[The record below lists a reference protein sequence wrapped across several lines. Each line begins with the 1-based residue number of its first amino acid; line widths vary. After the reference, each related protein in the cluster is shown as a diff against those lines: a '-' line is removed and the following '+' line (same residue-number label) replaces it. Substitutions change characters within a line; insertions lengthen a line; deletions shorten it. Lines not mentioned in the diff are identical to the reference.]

1 MAGRNHLYVP
11 GPTNVPDAVLS
22 AMHVPMEDHRG
33 PDFPKLVKP
42 LFEDLK
48 KLFHTESGRVFIFP
62 ATGTAGWEIA
72 MTNTLSPGDKVL
84 SYRFGHF
91 SHLWI
96 QSAKRL
102 GLEVEYHE
110 VPWGEGVPLDHLARR
125 LAQDTRHEIQALL
138 ICHNETSTGVTN
150 DLKAIRKVLDDVGHP
165 ALFMIDGVSSI
176 GSIEFRMDDWGIDVA
191 LTGSQKGFMLPAGGV
206 FVCFSQKAL
215 MARHRAKLP
224 RSFFNL
230 EDQIQANDEGYFPY
244 TPNTAML
251 HGLRKAL
258 DLLLAEGLD
267 QVHARHRRLAEGVR
281 RAVLEGWGL
290 KLCARDPKWY
300 SDTVSAVV
308 VPAGFDARDVIHTAY
323 YRYNLSLGSGLG
335 ELAGRVFRIGHLGD
349 VNELML
355 ASAIVGAEMAMRDVG
370 IDIKPGSG
378 IAAAMEYWR
387 ATALDIPP
395 RSG

>member
-11 GPTNVPDAVLS
+11 GPTNVPDSVLS
-22 AMHVPMEDHRG
+22 AMHVPMEDHRS

-48 KLFHTESGRVFIFP
+48 KVFQTQTGRVFIFP

-72 MTNTLSPGDKVL
+72 MCNTLSPGDKVL

-110 VPWGEGVPLDHLARR
+110 VPWGQGVPLDHLAQR
-125 LAQDTRHEIQALL
+125 LRQDSHREIKALL

-150 DLKAIRKVLDDVGHP
+150 DLKAIRQILDETHHP

-176 GSIEFRMDDWGIDVA
+176 GSIEFRMDEWGVDVA
-191 LTGSQKGFMLPAGGV
+191 LTGSQKGFMLPAGGA

-215 MARHRAKLP
+215 EKRHTAKLP
-224 RSFFNL
+224 RSFLNID
-230 EDQIQANDEGYFPY
+230 DQIQANDTGYFPY

-251 HGLRKAL
+251 HGLRQVL
-258 DLLLAEGLD
+258 DLLLAEGLE
-267 QVHARHRRLAEGVR
+267 QVYARHRRLAEGVR
-281 RAVLEGWGL
+281 RAVLDGWGL
-290 KLCARDPKWY
+290 KLCAQDPKWY
-300 SDTVSAVV
+300 SDTVSAIV
-308 VPAGFDARDVIHTAY
+308 VPEGFDARDVIHVAY
-323 YRYNLSLGSGLG
+323 HRYNLSLGSGLS
-335 ELAGRVFRIGHLGD
+335 EVAGKVFRIGHLGD

-355 ASAIVGAEMAMRDVG
+355 ASAIVGTEMALRDVG
-370 IDIKPGSG
+370 IPVQPGSG

-387 ATALDIPP
+387 ATAPP
-395 RSG
+395 VPTRR

>member
-11 GPTNVPDAVLS
+11 GPTNLPDSVLS
-22 AMHVPMEDHRG
+22 AMHVPMEDHRA

-48 KLFHTESGRVFIFP
+48 KIFRTTTGRPFIFP

-96 QSAKRL
+96 QSAQRL

-110 VPWGEGVPLDHLARR
+110 VPWGEGVPLDHLAQR
-125 LAQDTRHEIQALL
+125 LKEDTRHEIKALL
-138 ICHNETSTGVTN
+138 VCHNETSTGVTN
-150 DLKAIRKVLDDVGHP
+150 DLKAIRRILDETDHP

-176 GSIEFRMDDWGIDVA
+176 GSIEFRMDEWGVDVA
-191 LTGSQKGFMLPAGGV
+191 LTGSQKGLMLPAGGA

-215 MARHRAKLP
+215 EKRHTAKCP
-224 RSFFNL
+224 RSFLNL
-230 EDQIQANDEGYFPY
+230 EDQIQANDTGYFPY

-251 HGLRKAL
+251 HGLRKVL
-258 DLLLAEGLD
+258 DLLLEEGMD
-267 QVHARHRRLAEGVR
+267 KVYARHRRLAEGVR
-281 RAVLEGWGL
+281 RAVVDGWGL

-300 SDTVSAVV
+300 SDTVSAIV
-308 VPAGFDARDVIHTAY
+308 VPQGFDARDVIHVAY
-323 YRYNLSLGSGLG
+323 HRYNLSLGSGLSQV
-335 ELAGRVFRIGHLGD
+335 AGKVFRIGHLGD

-370 IDIKPGSG
+370 IDLKPGSG

-387 ATALDIPP
+387 ATAPP
-395 RSG
+395 VPIR

>member
-11 GPTNVPDAVLS
+11 GPTNLPDAVLS
-22 AMHVPMEDHRG
+22 AMHVPMEDHRA

-48 KLFHTESGRVFIFP
+48 KIFRTTTGRPFIFP

-96 QSAKRL
+96 QSAQRL
-102 GLEVEYHE
+102 GLDVEYYE
-110 VPWGEGVPLDHLARR
+110 VPWGEGVPLDHLAQR
-125 LAQDTRHEIQALL
+125 LEHDTHHEIKALL

-150 DLKAIRKVLDDVGHP
+150 DLAAVRRILDETDHM

-176 GSIEFRMDDWGIDVA
+176 GSIEFRMDEWGVDVA
-191 LTGSQKGFMLPAGGV
+191 LTGSQKGLMLPAGGA

-215 MARHRAKLP
+215 EARHSARLP
-224 RSFFNL
+224 RSFFNID
-230 EDQIQANDEGYFPY
+230 DQIANNDAGYFPY

-251 HGLRKAL
+251 HGLRQVL
-258 DLLLAEGLD
+258 DLLLGEGLD
-267 QVHARHRRLAEGVR
+267 QVQARHRRLAEGVR
-281 RAVLEGWGL
+281 RAVLDGWGL
-290 KLCARDPKWY
+290 KLCAREPKWY
-300 SDTVSAVV
+300 SDTVSAIV
-308 VPAGFDARDVIHTAY
+308 VPEGFDARDVIHVAY
-323 YRYNLSLGSGLG
+323 HRYQLSLGSGLSQ
-335 ELAGRVFRIGHLGD
+335 LAGKVFRIGHLGD

-370 IDIKPGSG
+370 IDLKPGSG

-387 ATALDIPP
+387 DTSPP
-395 RSG
+395 MSTR